1 MEGVRLKIKGIVKT
15 LTRAWVSHPDGPGI
29 GAKNSKF
36 FKRALVPV
44 KRTVATTGIHCLV
57 NVKQPSMHF
66 WLNST
71 NQIVHRSRLVLSNPY
86 SPSPSLP
93 GSYNILIMR
102 WSLILSTFLTVL
114 STFSAALVIPTSESL
129 VDLKRRA
136 GSANLKASSSKNYY
150 ENHNSAYEFDH
161 TGAETHL
168 IFFFFN

>member
-1 MEGVRLKIKGIVKT
+1 MIASIRLYHAPADSLMYHSLSCQCET
-15 LTRAWVSHPDGPGI
+15 AFHAFR
-29 GAKNSKF
+29 
-36 FKRALVPV
+36 
-44 KRTVATTGIHCLV
+44 
-57 NVKQPSMHF
+57 
-66 WLNST
+66 LNST

-129 VDLKRRA
+129 VDLERRA
-136 GSANLKASSSKNYY
+136 GSANLKASSSNNYY

-168 IFFFFN
+168 IYFFFN